1 MRKLPDL
8 WYSGNGLFSDCVWNE
23 ALLVMEVGVRA
34 EKTGLQCLNGM
45 VTKFLQ
51 SLQKSSRNC
60 IF

>member
-1 MRKLPDL
+1 MQKLPDL
-8 WYSGNGLFSDCVWNE
+8 WYSGNALLSDCVWNE
-23 ALLVMEVGVRA
+23 ALLVMEEGVRA